1 MRIAFCGKG
10 GSGKTTLA
18 SLFIRYLDHHHHPVL
33 AIDGD
38 INQHLGHALGFSAA
52 DIAALPKLGQ
62 RQDVLQNYVRGQNP
76 RIRKAEDIIESTPA
90 GSGSRLITRAG
101 GDPVSAQFMAVR
113 GNIRFMGVGGHEA
126 HDIGA
131 TCFHKFTGAEGIFL
145 NHYLDGDDEYVV
157 GDMCAGADPF
167 ASSGLA
173 TRYDA
178 IFLVLEPTL
187 KSLAVYHQAQAYAR
201 PHGVR
206 IYPVANKIM
215 SAGDIHFINDHIG
228 EDCLCDFSAL
238 DIIRDAERGIA
249 FSIEMID
256 QRTQDSLAAMSHT
269 VAALPPRDWARYQ
282 SVGFDFHRRA
292 AAEWASAMYGYD
304 LNEQIDPDYLYR
316 EVA

>member
-18 SLFIRYLDHHHHPVL
+18 SLFIRYLDHHNHPVL

-38 INQHLGHALGFSAA
+38 INQHLGHALGLPAA
-52 DIAALPKLGQ
+52 QIAALPKLGQ
-62 RQDVLQNYVRGQNP
+62 RQDVLQSYVRGTNA

-90 GSGSRLITRAG
+90 GSGSRLMTRAG
-101 GDPVSAQFMAVR
+101 GDPVSSQFMAVR
-113 GNIRFMGVGGHEA
+113 GNIHFMGVGGHES
-126 HDIGA
+126 HDVGA

-145 NHYLDGDDEYVV
+145 NHYLDGDDEYVI

-187 KSLAVYHQAQAYAR
+187 KSLAVYHQAQSYAR

-206 IYPVANKIM
+206 IYPVANKITA
-215 SAGDIHFINDHIG
+215 AGDVNFINDHIG
-228 EDCLCDFSAL
+228 EGCLCDFSAL
-238 DIIRDAERGIA
+238 DVVRQAERGIR
-249 FSIEMID
+249 FSIESLD
-256 QRTQDSLAAMSHT
+256 QKTLDSLAVMAAT

-292 AAEWASAMYGYD
+292 AAGWATAMYGYD
-304 LNEQIDPDYLYR
+304 LCEQIDPDYLYQ
-316 EVA
+316 EAA